1 MSAFVT
7 LPGYLTEYIDGCD
20 ICSLQPS
27 LLPMSFKAVLRTLI
41 PLMVSRSLH

>member
-20 ICSLQPS
+20 KCSLQPS
-27 LLPMSFKAVLRTLI
+27 LLPISLKAVFRTLI
-41 PLMVSRSLH
+41 PLMASRSLH